1 MGTVGA
7 LSLIKKKP
15 KEPFFVINGDL
26 LTNLDFDKMLDFH
39 FQHNSKATMGIA
51 EYNIDIPYGEVRL
64 NNEKIASI
72 EEKPTHK
79 VFVNAG
85 VYILNPK
92 CIDLVPNKFYD
103 ITSLF
108 KKIIISKHKTICF
121 PVGEYWL
128 DVGRFNDFKKANDE
142 YKFML

>member
-1 MGTVGA
+1 MC
-7 LSLIKKKP
+7 
-15 KEPFFVINGDL
+15 
-26 LTNLDFDKMLDFH
+26 
-39 FQHNSKATMGIA
+39 IA

-64 NNEKIASI
+64 NNENIASI

-92 CIDLVPNKFYD
+92 CIDLVPKKFYD

-108 KKIIISKHKTICF
+108 KKIIAKKVKTISF
-121 PVGEYWL
+121 PLGEYWL
-128 DVGRFNDFKKANDE
+128 DIGRFNDFKKANDE
-142 YKFML
+142 YNLVF